1 MTESAAPPDFSICDR
16 EPIHIPGAIQP
27 FGFLL
32 ALDPETLVIRY
43 ASANAGTYLGLDGE
57 SPLGLRLDAA
67 MPTLPD
73 PALAA
78 IRMAEPGPP
87 HHLCTLAPRQGG
99 SSPLH
104 VLAHRSDD
112 LVILEMEEDAGSG
125 ASSFQDVYPLVRAF
139 VETVHEAETEQALC
153 ALAAREMRRITG
165 VDRVLIYR
173 FDVQWHGQVIAEDGN
188 GTLPS
193 YLGLRFPASDI
204 PAQARILYQRNRL
217 RMIPDAHYQP
227 VALLGLAPDDSNA
240 GPASLDLSMSALRSV
255 SPVHLE
261 YMRNM
266 GTLASMS
273 VSILCDGRLW
283 GLISCHHSAAF
294 RIPFHVRTACDHLGQ
309 ILSLQVAARGR
320 VAQSERRNEL
330 RALQVV
336 LLARMAES
344 ENFLDALIRSESDL
358 RQLVDASGVA
368 ILFGD
373 HIIRM
378 GDTPAAEQVEALAA
392 WLVERGEREVFATDN
407 LPGLWPPAAAFKHQA
422 AGMLA
427 IGISQLHPA
436 YVIWFRPEV
445 IQSVEWGGNP
455 GEKHLS
461 VTDGRLHPRRSFDI
475 WRETVRDTALP
486 WDDAAL
492 SAATELRS
500 AIVGVVLRK
509 AEELAALTA
518 ELKRSN
524 KELEAFSYSVSHDL
538 RAPFRHIVG
547 FAELLREREGDRFSP
562 RGRHYL
568 DSIIEAAFAAGTLV
582 DNLLSFSQM
591 GRATLNL
598 RRTDMNEV
606 LREARHR
613 LITDQQG
620 RDIRWQVDDLG
631 VVRADPMMVRLVMQ
645 NLLDNA
651 LKFTR
656 ERNPA
661 EIVITARPGPDEVTF
676 EVRDNGVGFDM
687 AYVDKLFGVFQ
698 RLHHVEEF
706 EGTGIGLAN
715 VRRIVERHGGRSWA
729 EGKEGEGAAFFFT
742 LPVWKGAD

>member
-1 MTESAAPPDFSICDR
+1 MTASASLPDFSQCDR

-27 FGFLL
+27 LGFLL
-32 ALDPETLVIRY
+32 ALEPKTLAIRQ
-43 ASANAGTYLGLDGE
+43 ASANATQYLGGDGE
-57 SPLGLRLDAA
+57 AILGRRLEDV
-67 MPTLPD
+67 MPWLPH

-78 IRMAEPGPP
+78 IRLAEPGVP
-87 HHLCTLAPRQGG
+87 HHLCTIPGLSQGG
-99 SSPLH
+99 PPLH
-104 VLAHRSDD
+104 ALVHRSGD
-112 LVILEMEEDAGSG
+112 LIILELEENGG
-125 ASSFQDVYPLVRAF
+125 INASTFQDVYPLVRSF
-139 VETVHEAETEQALC
+139 METLHEAETEQTLC
-153 ALAAREMRRITG
+153 ELAAREMRRITG

-173 FDVQWHGQVIAEDGN
+173 LDQNWNGTVVAEDGN

-204 PAQARILYQRNRL
+204 PAQARALYQRNRL
-217 RMIPDAHYQP
+217 RIIPDANYQP
-227 VALLGLAPDDSNA
+227 VGLVALPDEDGNAP
-240 GPASLDLSMSALRSV
+240 PPLDMSMSTLRSV

-266 GTLASMS
+266 GTMASMS
-273 VSILCDGRLW
+273 VSLLCDGRLW
-283 GLISCHHSAAF
+283 GLISCHHATPL

-309 ILSLQVAARGR
+309 ILSLQLAARGR

-330 RALQVV
+330 RALQVA

-344 ENFLDALIRSESDL
+344 ENFLDALARSESDML
-358 RQLVDASGVA
+358 KLVDATGVA

-373 HIIRM
+373 NHILL
-378 GDTPAAEQVEALAA
+378 GTTPDEEEVEAIAA
-392 WLVERGEREVFATDN
+392 WLVRQGEREVFATAN
-407 LPGLWPPAAAFKHQA
+407 LTALWPEAAAFKAKA
-422 AGMLA
+422 AGVLA
-427 IGISQLHPA
+427 IGISQIHPA
-436 YVIWFRPEV
+436 YVIWFRPEILHTV
-445 IQSVEWGGNP
+445 RWGGNP
-455 GEKHLS
+455 REKHEAEQ
-461 VTDGRLHPRRSFDI
+461 TGRLHPRRSFDI
-475 WRETVRDTALP
+475 WRETVRDTSQP
-486 WDDAAL
+486 WDDAAMG
-492 SAATELRS
+492 AAAELRS

-509 AEELAALTA
+509 AEELASLTA

-547 FAELLREREGDRFSP
+547 FAELLREREGERVSP
-562 RGRHYL
+562 RGRHYI
-568 DSIIEAAFAAGTLV
+568 DSIIEAAFSAGTLV

-591 GRATLNL
+591 GRAALNL
-598 RRTDMNEV
+598 RRTDMNDV
-606 LREARHR
+606 LQEARHR

-620 RDIRWQVDDLG
+620 RAINWQVGDLG
-631 VVRADPMMVRLVMQ
+631 VAKADPMMIRLVMQ

-651 LKFTR
+651 IKFTR
-656 ERNPA
+656 DRNPAQIVIRAQPGPA
-661 EIVITARPGPDEVTF
+661 EIVY

-715 VRRIVERHGGRSWA
+715 VRRIIERHGGRSWA

-742 LPVWKGAD
+742 LPIWKGAD